1 MFAAPVAIG
10 PKHKIMVDNSNKPE
24 RPRAEPE
31 ILPPER
37 SGAPDDRRF
46 GGRGTNMPPPFG
58 TTARGTHR
66 IYVGRIG
73 PLGFALLL
81 VAIALLGALMLFIL
95 IGAALIWI
103 PVVTVLL
110 VIAAISGLL
119 RRL

>member
-58 TTARGTHR
+58 TTARGTRR